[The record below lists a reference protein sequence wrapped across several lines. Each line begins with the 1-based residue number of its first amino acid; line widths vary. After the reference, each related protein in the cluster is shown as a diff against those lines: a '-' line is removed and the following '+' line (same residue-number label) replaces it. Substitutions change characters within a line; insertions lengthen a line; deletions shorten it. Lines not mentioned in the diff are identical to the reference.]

1 MNTIFVN
8 SENNKTPEPYTLLVN
23 HLDKINLK
31 RSDKYVDLS
40 NLSLYYTWKSTKES
54 YYKNKFK
61 ISAPAWKVGDFE
73 LPDGSSSISDLQ
85 DYFKYIIKKHK
96 TVADKLI
103 KCELSRK
110 QDWM

>member
-40 NLSLYYTWKSTKES
+40 NLSLYYTCKSIKKS
-54 YYKNKFK
+54 YYNNKFK
-61 ISAPAWKVGDFE
+61 ISAQTWKVGDFE
-73 LPDGSSSISDLQ
+73 LPDGSFSISDLQ

-96 TVADKLI
+96 TVADNLPF
-103 KCELSRK
+103 S
-110 QDWM
+110 

>member
-23 HLDKINLK
+23 HLNKINLK

-40 NLSLYYTWKSTKES
+40 NLSLYYTCKSIKKS
-54 YYKNKFK
+54 YHNNKFK
-61 ISAPAWKVGDFE
+61 ISAQTWKVGDFE

-85 DYFKYIIKKHK
+85 DYFKCTIKKHK
-96 TVADKLI
+96 TVADNLP
-103 KCELSRK
+103 LS
-110 QDWM
+110 

>member
-40 NLSLYYTWKSTKES
+40 NLSLYYTWKSIKKS
-54 YYKNKFK
+54 YYNNKFK
-61 ISAPAWKVGDFE
+61 ISAPTWKVGDFE
-73 LPDGSSSISDLQ
+73 LPDGSSYISGLQ
-85 DYFKYIIKKHK
+85 DCFRYIIKKHK
-96 TVADKLI
+96 TVADNLPI
-103 KCELSRK
+103 S
-110 QDWM
+110 